1 VVKHLPVRSRGSFR
15 KLKQVGDNV
24 NHKSQII
31 RTIVLSAVIGSAAPA
46 LAGTELVS
54 NGGFESSSLGP
65 CQVGYCTTVTDWS
78 VPDPSQ
84 NGSYTFL
91 FAASGTGSGD
101 NGVNN
106 QYGGTLSLY
115 GPANGVNNGL
125 GPSPQGGNY
134 IAQDSAYDQG
144 AISQTING
152 LTSGES
158 YVVSFYWAA
167 AQQNGFNGPTY
178 DQWQVSLGGQT
189 LDTATVD
196 IPSHGFSGWMYQT
209 LTFTATSSSELLS
222 FYANGGPPGVPPFA
236 LLDGVSMMAVPEP
249 STWAMMLIGFG
260 GLGVAAYRSR
270 RKAAAAAA

>member
-1 VVKHLPVRSRGSFR
+1 M
-15 KLKQVGDNV
+15 
-24 NHKSQII
+24 
-31 RTIVLSAVIGSAAPA
+31 RTILISAAIASTGTA

-54 NGGFESSSLGP
+54 NGGFEASDNGP

-78 VPDPSQ
+78 VPDPNQSL
-84 NGSYTFL
+84 SYTFL

-144 AISQTING
+144 AISQTISG
-152 LTSGES
+152 LTAGDS

-189 LDTATVD
+189 LDTPTVNID
-196 IPSHGFSGWMYQT
+196 SHGFSGWMSQS
-209 LTFTATSSSELLS
+209 LTFTATGPTEVLS
-222 FYANGGPPGVPPFA
+222 FFANGGPSGVPPFA

-260 GLGVAAYRSR
+260 GLGVAAFRSR
-270 RKAAAAAA
+270 RKAAAAA

>member
-1 VVKHLPVRSRGSFR
+1 M
-15 KLKQVGDNV
+15 
-24 NHKSQII
+24 
-31 RTIVLSAVIGSAAPA
+31 RTILISAAIASTGTA

-54 NGGFESSSLGP
+54 NGGFEASDNGP

-78 VPDPSQ
+78 VPNPNESL
-84 NGSYTFL
+84 SYTFL

-144 AISQTING
+144 AISQTISG
-152 LTSGES
+152 LTAGDS

-189 LDTATVD
+189 LDTPTVNID
-196 IPSHGFSGWMYQT
+196 SHGFSGWMSQS
-209 LTFTATSSSELLS
+209 LTFTATGPTEVLS
-222 FYANGGPPGVPPFA
+222 FFANGGPSGVPPFA

-260 GLGVAAYRSR
+260 GLGVAAFRSR
-270 RKAAAAAA
+270 RKAAAAA